1 MYVTRELS
9 YALTTTVNPV
19 QPRQGIQFTV
29 TVTNLS
35 TATQTVT
42 LNYDAPQ
49 FTTSG
54 GSPAGTA
61 FFILWAILRATPPSP
76 SPLA

>member
-9 YALTTTVNPV
+9 YPLTTTVNPV
-19 QPRQGIQFTV
+19 QPGQKIQFTV

-35 TATQTVT
+35 TATQTVR
-42 LNYDAPQ
+42 LNYDVPQ
-49 FTTSG
+49 LTTAVVP
-54 GSPAGTA
+54 PAGTA
-61 FFILWAILRATPPSP
+61 FFILWAILRPTPSSP